1 MAEFKLKIDGMH
13 CGACVRRVTL
23 ALGAVEGVA
32 VEEVTVGAAR
42 LTSAVE
48 PAPVDA
54 AVAALGK
61 IGFAARQDF

>member
-23 ALGAVEGVA
+23 ALVAVEGVA

-61 IGFAARQDF
+61 IGFAARQDV